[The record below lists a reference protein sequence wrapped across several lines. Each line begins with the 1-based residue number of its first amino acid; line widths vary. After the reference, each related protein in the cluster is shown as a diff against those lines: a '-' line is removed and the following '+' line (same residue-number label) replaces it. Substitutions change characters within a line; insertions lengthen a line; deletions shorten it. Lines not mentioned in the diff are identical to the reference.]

1 MVRNS
6 PIACGAQNVGVTRR
20 RAVTAGLG
28 VVYVAASAI
37 APLILKTTPSDLD
50 LYFWPSAETLVSG
63 HSLLI
68 YAGHVHGLYQNDNG
82 PLGLVP
88 LLPAVALANV
98 LGWAGSLAGRAALT
112 GVVTSLVVLL
122 LAYQTVRLISS
133 ARGSLRWPV
142 IVACTVLLAPALWS
156 GVLDYGHVE
165 QPVEL
170 CFALLAITLFLRTRN
185 ALTGVALGAAV
196 LARTIAGFCVIPLLL
211 VPLTTRRF
219 RSAAMIALA
228 GIITVGVL
236 MAPFVLADEQAV
248 THSLLTYRPGL
259 PIGGGSFWV
268 LFRQASW
275 AGLIRTGDVYLAAA
289 VAIVLAA
296 LALRHHPAVANTYAG
311 LAGLLTIAACCFP
324 LFAKSVYPYYLVEPY
339 VFSVLW
345 WLARPGNAL
354 NWRLTVPLL
363 LTIDVFIVKVA
374 SASPFS
380 AWGETEG
387 VLSSAVIAVAIAMV
401 TIDLLRPPEHSTQA
415 AHRRMDR
422 VPERIP
428 TTQDAT

>member
-1 MVRNS
+1 MTS
-6 PIACGAQNVGVTRR
+6 R

-28 VVYVAASAI
+28 VAYVAASAI
-37 APLILKTTPSDLD
+37 APLILKTTTSDLD

-98 LGWAGSLAGRAALT
+98 LGWAASLAGRAALT
-112 GVVTSLVVLL
+112 GAVTSLVVLL
-122 LAYQTVRLISS
+122 LAYQTVRLIRR
-133 ARGSLRWPV
+133 ARGKLQWPIV
-142 IVACTVLLAPALWS
+142 VACTVLLAPALWI
-156 GVLDYGHVE
+156 GLLDYGHVE

-170 CFALLAITLFLRTRN
+170 CFALLAITLFLGAHN

-211 VPLTTRRF
+211 IPLTTRQF
-219 RSAAMIALA
+219 RSASTIAIA
-228 GIITVGVL
+228 GVITVGVV

-275 AGLIRTGDVYLAAA
+275 AGLIRTGDVYLGAA
-289 VAIVLAA
+289 VAIALAA
-296 LALRHHPAVANTYAG
+296 VALRNNPAVASTYAG

-339 VFSVLW
+339 VFSILW
-345 WLARPGNAL
+345 WLARPGSAL
-354 NWRLTVPLL
+354 NWRVTVPLL
-363 LTIDVFIVKVA
+363 LTVDVFIVKAA
-374 SASPFS
+374 SISPFS
-380 AWGETEG
+380 AWGATEG

-401 TIDLLRPPEHSTQA
+401 TIDLLHRPA
-415 AHRRMDR
+415 
-422 VPERIP
+422 PERSAQATDHRLDRLSERMP

>member
-1 MVRNS
+1 
-6 PIACGAQNVGVTRR
+6 VTSR

-28 VVYVAASAI
+28 IAYVAASAI
-37 APLILKTTPSDLD
+37 APLILKTTRSDLD

-88 LLPAVALANV
+88 LLPAVAVANV

-112 GVVTSLVVLL
+112 GAVTSLVVLL
-122 LAYQTVRLISS
+122 LAYQTVRLVSS
-133 ARGSLRWPV
+133 ARGSLQWPV
-142 IVACTVLLAPALWS
+142 IVACTVLLAPALWI

-170 CFALLAITLFLRTRN
+170 CFALLAITLFLSTRN
-185 ALTGVALGAAV
+185 ASTGVALGAAV

-211 VPLTTRRF
+211 IRLMTHRF

-228 GIITVGVL
+228 GVITVGVV

-275 AGLIRTGDVYLAAA
+275 AGLIRTGDVYIGAA

-296 LALRHHPAVANTYAG
+296 LALRHDPAVASTCAG

-339 VFSVLW
+339 VFSILW
-345 WLARPGNAL
+345 WLARTSKAL
-354 NWRLTVPLL
+354 NWRVTAPLL
-363 LTIDVFIVKVA
+363 LTVDVFIVKAA
-374 SASPFS
+374 STSPFS
-380 AWGETEG
+380 AGGATEG

-401 TIDLLRPPEHSTQA
+401 TIDLLRWPERSTQA
-415 AHRRMDR
+415 ADSRMDR
-422 VPERIP
+422 LPERIP
-428 TTQDAT
+428 STQDAT